1 LENCFRQWLPEDLF
15 PKALAATAKFADQL
29 VPALNFLKARPLKV
43 VDGSALTLL
52 ADTRKNRA
60 AYPPI
65 QCRPHQPSF
74 PMMRFV
80 VLFSLLSG
88 SILAAVQGSL
98 AVSEWALLAQLTTPL
113 AKGDILI
120 GDRGFGCYPVI
131 ALRQHTLGV
140 DFIGRTTRRI
150 DGRRRGQRL
159 GRNDWLLE
167 WKKGRRASPWMS
179 LLQWQALP
187 ATLTLRAVKGSLYQ
201 KGFRV
206 RQVTV
211 ITTLLDPQA
220 YPAQQIL
227 EAYLRRWRLE
237 MCLDDLKT
245 TLGLESL
252 RARSPEMAQRELWTR
267 LIAHNLVRCTMA
279 QAAAEHN
286 VPLARISFKGSRD
299 ALRQFSQAMAQAK
312 TKKKRQQLWQE
323 LLRTLAADLVPE
335 RPGGREPRAVKRK
348 RKNTLAWRGRAA
360 NFAISSNGMIAAKSH
375 VSGSSALCKR
385 HSPSSGAET

>member
-1 LENCFRQWLPEDLF
+1 VRAHTLCQLENCFRQWLPEDLF

-348 RKNTLAWRGRAA
+348 RKKIPSHGGAA
-360 NFAISSNGMIAAKSH
+360 PQISR
-375 VSGSSALCKR
+375 SAQT
-385 HSPSSGAET
+385 A